1 MGESE
6 VESPETV
13 DEVGQLLSDI
23 QQEEDEI
30 MDDLN
35 ESLEDQSLEL
45 SDEKLEA
52 SPTQEYDSMVL
63 DQSEDNL
70 TSDSVTMK
78 LKQSQMIHL
87 ISIKVQFLS

>member
-1 MGESE
+1 MDLYLCFRYYGKSE

-13 DEVGQLLSDI
+13 DEVGQLHSDI

-45 SDEKLEA
+45 SDEKLRLL
-52 SPTQEYDSMVL
+52 QHK
-63 DQSEDNL
+63 N
-70 TSDSVTMK
+70 
-78 LKQSQMIHL
+78 MI
-87 ISIKVQFLS
+87 VWF